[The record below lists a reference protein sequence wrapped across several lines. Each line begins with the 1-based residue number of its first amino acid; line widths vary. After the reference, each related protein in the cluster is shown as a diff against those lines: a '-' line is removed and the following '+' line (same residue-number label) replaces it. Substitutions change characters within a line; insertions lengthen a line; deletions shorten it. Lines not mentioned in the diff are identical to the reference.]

1 MCDKLVHLG
10 ENSSSSCLRS
20 EVDRIVRPNHDCD
33 IRRSFRNL
41 SRRQPKVRGEL
52 QDPPPSTAPGNE
64 SDSEEEDE
72 EEPEPED
79 PACGTRSGQRKK
91 RKAEEDA
98 ELARRVKQKTEVT
111 EILHIETLNA
121 KRRKTLGEE

>member
-1 MCDKLVHLG
+1 M
-10 ENSSSSCLRS
+10 
-20 EVDRIVRPNHDCD
+20 DRIVRSDHDFH
-33 IRRSFRNL
+33 IRRSFET
-41 SRRQPKVRGEL
+41 KVRRVL
-52 QDPPPSTAPGNE
+52 QDPPPASGNE
-64 SDSEEEDE
+64 SDLEEEKDE
-72 EEPEPED
+72 KKPEPED